1 MLIYGM
7 MKRQISNMMNLSKKE
22 SEGFIMAN
30 KYDGLARII
39 VQNVGGAKATLNH

>member
-7 MKRQISNMMNLSKKE
+7 MKRKISNMMNLSKKE

-39 VQNVGGAKATLNH
+39 VQNVGEKATLNH